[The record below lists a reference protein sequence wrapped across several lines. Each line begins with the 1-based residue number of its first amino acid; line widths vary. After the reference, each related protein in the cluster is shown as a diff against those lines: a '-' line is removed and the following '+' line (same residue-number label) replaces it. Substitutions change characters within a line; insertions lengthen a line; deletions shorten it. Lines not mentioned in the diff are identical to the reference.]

1 VGGEQIEVEI
11 MKTHGLTR
19 REFIKLNLCGMAGLA
34 LEGATNVAHGKGNGR
49 DAGTRMIIL
58 GLDGMDPRIVRRM
71 MAEGKLPNFQRLA
84 REGHFGPLGTST
96 PPQSPVAWANFIT
109 GMDSGG
115 HGIFDFIHRNPATYL
130 PYLSTS
136 RTEGAQ
142 RSIRLGDF
150 VIPLSGGRVENLRK
164 GSAFWEILEDHEIP
178 ATILRMP
185 SNFPPKST
193 RQRTLSGM
201 GTPDILGTYGIFT
214 YFTDRPLEM
223 DEDIGG
229 GRIVEVSLRGNTVR
243 AALIGPKNTY
253 RRAKP
258 DSRLDF
264 TVYRDPEYPV
274 AKIVVDGK
282 EILLKQG
289 EWSPWVRV
297 SFPMIPTVS
306 ARGMCQF
313 YLKEVHP
320 HFKLYVSPIQ
330 IDPADPALPIS
341 TPEDY
346 STELFKKLGPF
357 HTKGLPADTKAMD
370 HGVLDEEEFLK
381 LDDLVLRES
390 LAVYDYELNRFD
402 AGVLFHYIS
411 STDQRS
417 HMFWRL
423 TDPGH
428 PSYDEKLARQY
439 GDTIEKTYERMDR
452 LLEKTFQKMDKRTIL
467 MVLSDHG
474 FSPYYRSFH
483 LNSWLKD
490 NGYIRL
496 KDESKRGETEFFQ
509 NVDWSRTK
517 AYALGFNGLY
527 VNLMGRETAGIVSP
541 GEKTALAEELAKELE
556 RVTDPKTRARPIRK
570 AYKATASYRG
580 PYGND
585 GPDIV
590 VGYNRGYRASWQTA
604 LGKIPKEWLENN
616 TKKWS
621 GDHCMAPDILP
632 GILLINRK
640 VQRPAVF
647 LHDLTATIL
656 AAFSIPTPAGMKGI
670 SII

>member
-1 VGGEQIEVEI
+1 
-11 MKTHGLTR
+11 MKRHALTR
-19 REFIKLNLCGMAGLA
+19 RDFIKLNLCGMAGLA
-34 LEGATNVAHGKGNGR
+34 MEGTTRLACGGSDGR
-49 DAGTRMIIL
+49 DTGTRMIIL

-115 HGIFDFIHRNPATYL
+115 HGVFDFIHRDPATYL

-136 RTEGAQ
+136 RTAGAQ
-142 RSIRLGDF
+142 RTISLGDF
-150 VIPLSGGRVENLRK
+150 VIPLSGGSVENLRN
-164 GSAFWEILEDHEIP
+164 GAAFWEILEEHEIP

-214 YFTDRPLEM
+214 YFTDQPPKME
-223 DEDIGG
+223 EDIGG
-229 GRIVEVSLRGNTVR
+229 GRIVEVSVRRNTVR
-243 AALIGPKNTY
+243 SALVGPKNTY
-253 RRAKP
+253 RRKSP
-258 DSRLDF
+258 ESRLDL

-289 EWSPWVRV
+289 EWSTWVQV
-297 SFPMIPTVS
+297 SFPMIPSVS
-306 ARGMCQF
+306 VKGICQF

-330 IDPADPALPIS
+330 IDPSDPALPIS

-346 STELFKKLGPF
+346 STELFKKLGLF
-357 HTKGLPADTKAMD
+357 HTKGLPADTKALD
-370 HGVLDEEEFLK
+370 HGVLDEGEFLK

-390 LAVYDYELNRFD
+390 LAAYDYELDRFD
-402 AGVLFHYIS
+402 AGVLFQYIS

-423 TDPGH
+423 RDPRH

-439 GDTIEKTYERMDR
+439 GDTIEKTYQRMDR
-452 LLEKTFQKMDKRTIL
+452 LLEKTFRKVDKHTIL

-496 KDESKRGETEFFQ
+496 KDESKQGEKEFFQ

-527 VNLMGRETAGIVSP
+527 INLMGREAVGIVSP
-541 GEKTALAEELAKELE
+541 GERNALADELAKGLE
-556 RVTDPKTRARPIRK
+556 GVTDPKTRAHPILK
-570 AYKATASYRG
+570 AYKATGSYHG
-580 PYGND
+580 PHAQD
-585 GPDIV
+585 GPDLV
-590 VGYNRGYRASWQTA
+590 VGYNGGYRASWQTA
-604 LGKIPKEWLENN
+604 LGKIPKVWLENN

-621 GDHCMAPDILP
+621 GDHCMAPDIVP
-632 GILLINRK
+632 GILLMNRK
-640 VQRPAVF
+640 VTRSQVY

-656 AAFSIPTPAGMKGI
+656 AAFSIPPSAGMKGT